1 MRRTGGRP
9 AWRWISVAFFSVAT
23 FRMVPRSMR
32 CSPEDF
38 CSIRGVFSCG
48 SAIMVAP
55 SVRFD
60 GRHHAQ
66 DLLEG
71 DDAFPGLDQGILEQG
86 AHAMAACGLR
96 QVARTGLI
104 KDKVAQV
111 VVHLHHLMNTGTPE
125 IP

>member
-1 MRRTGGRP
+1 M
-9 AWRWISVAFFSVAT
+9 SVAFFSVAT
-23 FRMVPRSMR
+23 FRMVPRSIR

-48 SAIMVAP
+48 SAIMAAP

-71 DDAFPGLDQGILEQG
+71 DDAFPGLDQGVLEQG
-86 AHAMAACGLR
+86 AHAMAACDLR
-96 QVARTGLI
+96 HVARAGLV
-104 KDKVAQV
+104 KDEAAQL
-111 VVHLHHLMNTGTPE
+111 VVHLHHLMDASTPAVA
-125 IP
+125 